1 MPCTIVC
8 LTPVVIAA
16 WPAISAAF
24 VGTAAMLGF
33 EVAKTAAKTAAEIGV
48 DIKTASTV
56 DVELKGSAVLEGYAG
71 QEVKVSRGET
81 TVTVN
86 RSEFGR
92 LVVSAEGTE
101 PKSELLKMAEAF
113 AAQMQQVYS
122 YNKAMNQL
130 RMSGFNVVAEE
141 VTKDKEINVTLR
153 RF

>member
-16 WPAISAAF
+16 WPAISAAI

-33 EVAKTAAKTAAEIGV
+33 EVAKTAAEMGV
-48 DIKTASTV
+48 DIKTAGTV
-56 DVELKGSAVLEGYAG
+56 DVELAGSAVLEGYAG

-81 TVTVN
+81 TVTVRRN
-86 RSEFGR
+86 EFGR
-92 LVVSAEGTE
+92 LIVSAEGTGS
-101 PKSELLKMAEAF
+101 KSELLKMAEAF

-130 RMSGFNVVAEE
+130 RTSGFNVVAEE